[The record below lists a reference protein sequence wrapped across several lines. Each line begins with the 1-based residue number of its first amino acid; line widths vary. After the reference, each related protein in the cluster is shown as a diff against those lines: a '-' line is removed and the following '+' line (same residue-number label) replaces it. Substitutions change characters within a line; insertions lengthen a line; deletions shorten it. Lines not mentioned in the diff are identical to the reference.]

1 MRHERTATDAMEER
15 PEKERGRKLTAHASV
30 WVLMGFVLW
39 IGFFIGAIILHAM
52 AK

>member
-1 MRHERTATDAMEER
+1 MRRQQTAFNDR
-15 PEKERGRKLTAHASV
+15 DGQKGQGDSPKLTAHASV

>member
-1 MRHERTATDAMEER
+1 MKQQTTTGGIEGQPQQGDGKNLSAR
-15 PEKERGRKLTAHASV
+15 ASV

-39 IGFFIGAIILHAM
+39 IGFFIGAVILHAM